1 MNNKINCYNTEMT
14 DVLFSLLSN
23 SERVDNNPFVI
34 VNSDKTCFVED
45 FSIMRDFFSGLKVPA
60 YILSY
65 KEDSQSLY
73 TKKDPN
79 FKKSLLD
86 VSFLRLTML
95 IESAII
101 NSMSGTDTN
110 HFFWFNDCQSYNTI
124 NKFSFKEILFSLYSK
139 QINISPIYRPSII
152 STRLVD
158 SDGYHKKYDDV
169 LFYLKFRARLCGKV
183 FK

>member
-1 MNNKINCYNTEMT
+1 
-14 DVLFSLLSN
+14 
-23 SERVDNNPFVI
+23 
-34 VNSDKTCFVED
+34 
-45 FSIMRDFFSGLKVPA
+45 
-60 YILSY
+60 
-65 KEDSQSLY
+65 
-73 TKKDPN
+73 
-79 FKKSLLD
+79 
-86 VSFLRLTML
+86 ML

-158 SDGYHKKYDDV
+158 SDGYHKNMMMYYSI
-169 LFYLKFRARLCGKV
+169 LNLERAYVERCLNEINYCARRLSISN
-183 FK
+183 

>member
-1 MNNKINCYNTEMT
+1 
-14 DVLFSLLSN
+14 
-23 SERVDNNPFVI
+23 
-34 VNSDKTCFVED
+34 
-45 FSIMRDFFSGLKVPA
+45 MRDFFSGLKVPA